1 MQRPHAAACNSISS
15 TTIAPTCPL
24 YPKWQAFLRERQP
37 KTIIFWGQDDVFFTP
52 EGGEAYLEGSAE
64 RRDAPAGGG
73 HFAVEDNLD
82 YISTNMHRFYDTKVA
97 VGKVASAGK
106 Q

>member
-1 MQRPHAAACNSISS
+1 MSRCIRSGRRSCAIGS
-15 TTIAPTCPL
+15 
-24 YPKWQAFLRERQP
+24 RRR
-37 KTIIFWGQDDVFFTP
+37 IIFWGQDDVFFTP
-52 EGGEAYLEGSAE
+52 EGGEAYLTDLPNAE
-64 RRDAPAGGG
+64 MHRLVGG

-97 VGKVASAGK
+97 GGKVASAGK